1 MSRDISSEVHE
12 ICKNF
17 RPINS
22 IKADGNTNVE
32 KKNYDEAIKCYN
44 RAGDLIAQSIDK
56 LLKDYGNL
64 MQTNEDLKSLL
75 HGFQK
80 EEININSNLAL
91 CYTRKENYEEAIKYD
106 LKVIFY

>member
-1 MSRDISSEVHE
+1 MSNNINAEIHE

-22 IKADGNTNVE
+22 IKADGNSNVE
-32 KKNYDEAIKCYN
+32 KKDYDEAIKCYK
-44 RAGDLIAQSIDK
+44 RAEELITQSIDK
-56 LLKDYGNL
+56 LIKDYGKL
-64 MQTNEDLKSLL
+64 MQTNDDLKSLL

-91 CYTRKENYEEAIKYD
+91 CYTRKENYEVAIKHD
-106 LKVIFY
+106 LKVYLY